1 MTEQSVPAVDPA
13 EDLPEQMRV
22 RRSKRDRLLAEGKP
36 PYPVN
41 LPRTATLAEIR
52 TRYADLPTDTAL
64 DTPEWLGVFS
74 HRLGIDNG
82 ASTRPWVRYR

>member
-22 RRSKRDRLLAEGKP
+22 RRSKRDRLLAEGKA

-52 TRYADLPTDTAL
+52 AR
-64 DTPEWLGVFS
+64 
-74 HRLGIDNG
+74 
-82 ASTRPWVRYR
+82 